1 MVVNLLLA
9 FCFFEVVGVM
19 QNNIIKT
26 QFIVLKIYES
36 N

>member
-1 MVVNLLLA
+1 MVVIILHT
-9 FCFFEVVGVM
+9 FWFYEVVGVM

-26 QFIVLKIYES
+26 QFIVLEIYER